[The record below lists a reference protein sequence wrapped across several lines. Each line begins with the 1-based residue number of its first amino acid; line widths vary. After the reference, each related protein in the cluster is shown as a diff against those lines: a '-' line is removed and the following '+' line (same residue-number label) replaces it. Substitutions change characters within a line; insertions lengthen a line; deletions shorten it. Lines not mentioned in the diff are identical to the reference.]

1 MTPTDLYLLTPE
13 ISMVVLAAA
22 VVALDLLGG
31 RPGLLTAKVLSG
43 LLVPAALTAMLWG
56 EVAGWWS
63 LAGGLPDRTAGQA
76 IVGIYGTLSV
86 DHFALF
92 FKFLFIGTAALVILA
107 SAGAEG
113 RIRRL
118 RAEYY
123 ALILLSTTGM
133 MLLAAGT
140 ELITLYIG
148 LELSALPM
156 VALVALMG
164 DSRSAEA
171 GIKLLLLGAISSAV
185 LLYGMVLTFGFTGTT
200 HLADIAAR
208 VVPGGSPFG
217 EPLLLLAIVLIVA
230 GFGFKIAAVPFQMW
244 VPDVYEGAPTPITAY
259 LSVASKAAGFAVLLR
274 VFYTAFGNL
283 QLDWGLLFA
292 AIATASMTVGNLVA
306 VAQTNIKR
314 LLGYSTIAHA
324 GYILVGL
331 AAVAAR
337 ADDAPGI
344 GPNTLVFYLVGYAFT
359 NLAAFTAIIAI
370 TNKTGSETIASF
382 SGMGQRAPFL
392 ALVLSIGLVSLTG
405 IPPTVG
411 FMAKL
416 FIFSA
421 AVNADLAW
429 LALVGLINSIVS
441 AYYYLR
447 VVRIMYLEAPASGE
461 PIAPPLLLRFAVAF
475 SALGVL
481 VLGIWPSALLS
492 IAEQAARVLLA

>member
-359 NLAAFTAIIAI
+359 NKA
-370 TNKTGSETIASF
+370 GSETIASF